1 MRAANLGSEGL
12 VVSAEGFGC
21 MGMSTT
27 YGPAYEHEQENL
39 ATLARAVE
47 LGVTLFDTAEVYGP
61 FMNEELVGKA
71 FAGKRDRVTIAT
83 KVGFRFTD
91 DGKIAVVEGKPQVS
105 GEPSHIRTAV
115 EGSLRRLRSD
125 FIDLLYLHRIDPNT
139 PIEVTIGALSQLVK
153 EGKVRHI
160 GVSEAS
166 AQTIRR
172 AHAVHPLTAV
182 QTEYSLFERG
192 VERDGVLATVR
203 ELGIGFVS
211 YSPLGRGFLTGGLKG
226 TDQLD
231 ATDFRRLDPRF
242 QGENLEANLR
252 LVDRITELAEAKG
265 VKASQLAIAWTMSA
279 GTVPIPGTRRIKYLE
294 ENVAAADI
302 TLTNDDLKALD
313 AAAPVGA
320 ASGERYSAEM
330 MEQLGH

>member
-1 MRAANLGSEGL
+1 MRSVKLGNQGL
-12 VVSAEGFGC
+12 VVSAEGLGC

-27 YGPAYEHEQENL
+27 YGPAYENEEENL

-61 FMNEELVGKA
+61 FMNEALVGKA
-71 FAGKRDRVTIAT
+71 LAGKRDRVVIAT
-83 KVGFRFTD
+83 KVGFCFTD
-91 DGKIAVVEGKPQVS
+91 DGKIASVDGKPIIT
-105 GEPSHIRTAV
+105 GDPARIRKAV
-115 EGSLRRLRSD
+115 EGSLRRLMTD
-125 FIDLLYLHRIDPNT
+125 FIDLLYLHRIDPDT
-139 PIEVTIGALSQLVK
+139 PIEDTVAALSQLVK
-153 EGKVRHI
+153 EGKVRYI

-166 AQTIRR
+166 ARTIRS

-182 QTEYSLFERG
+182 QMEYSLFERG

-203 ELGIGFVS
+203 ELGIGFIS
-211 YSPLGRGFLTGGLKG
+211 YSPLGRGFLTGELKG
-226 TDQLD
+226 TDQLH

-242 QGENLEANLR
+242 QAENLEANLR
-252 LVDRITELAEAKG
+252 LVERITQLADAKG
-265 VKASQLAIAWTMSA
+265 VKPSQLAIAWTMSV

-302 TLTNDDLKALD
+302 ALTNDDLKELD

-320 ASGERYSAEM
+320 ATGERYSAEM